1 MWVRRSAMPRCL
13 VVRTC
18 RVPVPIVLLS
28 DRLSVVLVTKL
39 VLLIS
44 NRVCRSSGLVL
55 RRRLSDEELV
65 VTILT
70 LCDSRL
76 RIVLSRAVGYGNLIV
91 VLARATGARYVLFI
105 MVLLHVVVRLLTK
118 NFLGGV
124 TVLFRVETSTGPLVP
139 VVRSCLI

>member
-1 MWVRRSAMPRCL
+1 MPRCL

-70 LCDSRL
+70 LCDNRL

-105 MVLLHVVVRLLTK
+105 MVLSHVVVRLLTK

-139 VVRSCLI
+139 VVRSCPI